1 MILTHMRSNRGKISH
16 PHLGLDCVQ
25 MAHHGKRIQKNA
37 KENLEKEAKMA
48 GLSMCPFLPTQ
59 KADAHCFWFFC
70 SPYD

>member
-1 MILTHMRSNRGKISH
+1 MG
-16 PHLGLDCVQ
+16 
-25 MAHHGKRIQKNA
+25 HHRKRIQKNP